1 MIIAIPVE
9 NDEGIESRVC
19 AHFGSAPAFLIVDT
33 ETSACRAVPNRNQH
47 HAHGACMPLASL
59 QGERLDGIV
68 VGGIGAG
75 ALARLNAVGLS
86 VFLASAP
93 TVSETVAAMKSGRLE
108 RVDPGAAC
116 GHHGQNHGCGHDRRG

>member
-1 MIIAIPVE
+1 MIIAMPIE
-9 NDEGIESRVC
+9 KDEGIESRIC

-59 QGERLDGIV
+59 QGERLDGVV

-75 ALARLNAVGLS
+75 ALARLNAAGIS
-86 VFLASAP
+86 VYLAEAP
-93 TVSETVAAMKSGRLE
+93 TAAETVAAMKSGRLE
-108 RVDPGAAC
+108 CVDPGSAC
-116 GHHGQNHGCGHDRRG
+116 GHHGQGHGCGSAR